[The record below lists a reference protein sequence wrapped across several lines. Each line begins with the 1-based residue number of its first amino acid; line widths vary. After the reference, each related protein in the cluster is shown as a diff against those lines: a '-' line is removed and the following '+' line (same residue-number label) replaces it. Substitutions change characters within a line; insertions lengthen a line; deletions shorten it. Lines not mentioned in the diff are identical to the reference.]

1 MDQLLQGMI
10 CASITP
16 FTKENEVDIKSLR
29 AVCRYLVE
37 HKINGMFPSGTNGEG
52 ILLSVEERK
61 KITEV
66 VIHEISGQ
74 IPVVIQCGAS
84 NTENTVELAK
94 HAASAGADGVG
105 IMAPYFFAQD
115 EQAIFDYYMAVA
127 RSVPDKPAYIYNIP
141 IYTNNDLLP
150 ELVERIRK
158 GAPNIVGIKYSFP
171 NLLRLG
177 EYLKLDPSFSALI
190 GCDRLVLPALALGA
204 SGTVSG
210 PVAVFPQLF
219 TGLWEA
225 YRKNDI
231 PAAREYQLK
240 IFDTDKALTA
250 FPGIPLLKTYLKEIG
265 VIATDLCRTPFRSLT
280 AQEARSLMQIVE
292 KYQ

>member
-52 ILLSVEERK
+52 ILLSVAERK

-66 VIHEISGQ
+66 VINEISGQ

-127 RSVPDKPAYIYNIP
+127 HSVSDLPAYIYNIP

-150 ELVERIRK
+150 ELVDRIRK

-177 EYLKLDPSFSALI
+177 EYLKLAPSFSALI

-204 SGTVSG
+204 AGTVSG
-210 PVAVFPQLF
+210 PVAVFPRLF

-240 IFDTDKALTA
+240 IFDTDKALAA